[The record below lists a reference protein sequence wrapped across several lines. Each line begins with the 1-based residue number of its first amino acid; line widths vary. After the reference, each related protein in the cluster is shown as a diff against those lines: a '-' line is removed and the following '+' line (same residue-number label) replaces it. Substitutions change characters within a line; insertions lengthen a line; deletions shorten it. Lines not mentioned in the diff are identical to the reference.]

1 MADNT
6 RYRDNEPKEFEE
18 RVVQVRRVT
27 KVVKGGKRMGF
38 RVLAIVGDR
47 KGRVGMGLG
56 KASEVSSA
64 IRKSVEAA
72 KKALVTIPLI
82 GGTIPHEVVGKLGA
96 SSVLLRPAP
105 SGKGVIAGG
114 SVRVVLE
121 LSGVR
126 DVVAKSIGSSNAI
139 NTARATIVALKG
151 LKVQSDVEAL
161 RNKKID
167 VRYVQNV

>member
-1 MADNT
+1 MA
-6 RYRDNEPKEFEE
+6 EEKEFEE

-27 KVVKGGKRMGF
+27 KVVKGGKRIGF
-38 RVLAIVGDR
+38 RVLSVVGDR

-64 IRKSVEAA
+64 IRKGVDLA
-72 KKALVTIPLI
+72 KRSLITVPLI
-82 GGTIPHEVVGKLGA
+82 SGTIPHEATGKLGA

-114 SVRVVLE
+114 SVRVILE
-121 LSGVR
+121 LAGVR

-139 NTARATIVALKG
+139 NTAKATLNALET
-151 LKVQSDVEAL
+151 LMVQENVESL
-161 RNKKID
+161 RGKKLN